1 MFVAPT
7 CFGFERESTS
17 PSAEA
22 DLLVVADGRAILCE
36 VKSSWRVF
44 RTAHLAAFVAL
55 ARRLRPDVALLGVME
70 EGPGPAAELHAA
82 SEQLATEGIQFEVI
96 TLQTSRLDDGPYL
109 DIDD

>member
-1 MFVAPT
+1 
-7 CFGFERESTS
+7 
-17 PSAEA
+17 
-22 DLLVVADGRAILCE
+22 
-36 VKSSWRVF
+36 
-44 RTAHLAAFVAL
+44 
-55 ARRLRPDVALLGVME
+55 ME